1 MLKVLEDQHKKEKDR
16 LIKLIFNTG
25 KKLGRSNNK
34 SEKAELKLI
43 KNQDIQMFN
52 NLGET
57 YIEL

>member
-16 LIKLIFNTG
+16 LIELIFNTG
-25 KKLGRSNNK
+25 KKLSRSNNK